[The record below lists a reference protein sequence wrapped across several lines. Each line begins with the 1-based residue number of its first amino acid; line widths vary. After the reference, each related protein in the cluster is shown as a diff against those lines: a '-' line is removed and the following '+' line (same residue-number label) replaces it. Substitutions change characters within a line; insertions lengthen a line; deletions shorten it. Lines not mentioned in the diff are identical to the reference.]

1 VSAATAGSAEGA
13 AARELD
19 VDRLAGWLDEHV
31 AGFRCPLQVERFA
44 GGQSNP
50 TYRLSSPSGRY
61 VMRKKPDGE
70 LLPSAHAVDR
80 EYRVM
85 TALRDTP
92 VPVPATF
99 GYSADASVIGT
110 PFFVMDCV
118 EGRIFWDP
126 ALPELSPA
134 ERGALWDDVNRVVA
148 ALHRVDVGAVGL
160 ADYGRP
166 GNYFERQI
174 ARWTR
179 QYRAST
185 TQPIEAMERLIDW
198 LPAHVPGGDETTL
211 VHGDLRLDNM
221 IVHPT
226 EPRVVA
232 LLDWELSTLGHP
244 LADLS
249 YHVITWRLTAAQ
261 FRGMAGKDLAALGIP
276 AEADYVARYCART
289 GRAPIDRA
297 EWEFHVAFSMF
308 RLAAIL
314 QGIARR
320 AEDGTAASTQALETG
335 RKARPI
341 AEAAW
346 AQVRALESTG
356 RAGAVH

>member
-1 VSAATAGSAEGA
+1 MTTPGF
-13 AARELD
+13 D
-19 VDRLAGWLDEHV
+19 VDALAGWLTANV
-31 AGFRCPLQVERFA
+31 AGFRGPLQVERFA

-50 TYRLSSPSGRY
+50 TYRLSAPSGRY
-61 VMRKKPDGE
+61 VLRKKPEGI

-92 VPVPATF
+92 VPVPGTF
-99 GYSADASVIGT
+99 GYCADPAVIGT

-126 ALPELSPA
+126 ALPELAPA
-134 ERGALWDDVNRVVA
+134 ERGALWDDVNRFVA
-148 ALHRVDVGAVGL
+148 ALHLVDVDAVSL

-179 QYRAST
+179 QYRASAAA
-185 TQPIEAMERLIDW
+185 PIEAMERLIEW
-198 LPAHVPGGDETTL
+198 LPAHAPSGDETSL

-226 EPRVVA
+226 EPRIVA
-232 LLDWELSTLGHP
+232 VLDWELSTLGHP

-249 YHVITWRLTAAQ
+249 YHVMSWRLTADQ

-276 AEADYVARYCART
+276 SEAAYVAAYCART
-289 GRAPIDRA
+289 GRAPIERA
-297 EWEFHVAFSMF
+297 EWEFHLAFSMF

-320 AEDGTAASTQALETG
+320 AEDGTAASAEAVATG

-341 AEAAW
+341 AEVAW
-346 AQVRALESTG
+346 RQVEALE
-356 RAGAVH
+356 AAVRS

>member
-1 VSAATAGSAEGA
+1 MAPLPFDVAALE
-13 AARELD
+13 
-19 VDRLAGWLDEHV
+19 GWLAEHV
-31 AGFRCPLQVERFA
+31 AGFRGPVEVERFA

-50 TYRLSSPSGRY
+50 TYRLSAPGGRY
-61 VMRKKPDGE
+61 VLRKKPEGE

-80 EYRVM
+80 EHRVM
-85 TALRDTP
+85 TALRDTL
-92 VPVPATF
+92 VPVPLTH
-99 GYSADASVIGT
+99 GYCADASLIGT

-126 ALPELSPA
+126 ALPELSRA

-148 ALHRVDVGAVGL
+148 ALHRVDPAAVGL
-160 ADYGRP
+160 TDYGRP

-179 QYRAST
+179 QYRASET
-185 TQPIEAMERLIDW
+185 EPIEAMDRLIEW
-198 LPAHVPGGDETTL
+198 LPGHVPPGDETTI

-221 IVHPT
+221 IVHPS

-244 LADLS
+244 LADLL
-249 YHVITWRLTAAQ
+249 YHVMTWRLSADQ
-261 FRGMAGKDLAALGIP
+261 FRGMAGQHFAALGIP
-276 AEADYVARYCART
+276 SEADYVAAYCARV
-289 GRAPIDRA
+289 GRPPIERA
-297 EWEFHVAFSMF
+297 AWEFHLAFSMF

-314 QGIARR
+314 QGIAKR
-320 AEDGTAASTQALETG
+320 AEDGTAASAEAVATG

-346 AQVRALESTG
+346 RQVRALQSG
-356 RAGAVH
+356 VRA

>member
-1 VSAATAGSAEGA
+1 MAQTDFDVVALERWLAAEV
-13 AARELD
+13 E
-19 VDRLAGWLDEHV
+19 
-31 AGFRCPLQVERFA
+31 GFRGPLQVERFA

-50 TYRLSSPSGRY
+50 TYRLTAASGRY
-61 VMRKKPDGE
+61 VLRKKPDGV

-80 EYRVM
+80 EHRVM
-85 TALRDTP
+85 TALRATP
-92 VPVPATF
+92 VPVPRTF
-99 GYSADASVIGT
+99 GCCEDPGVIGT
-110 PFFVMDCV
+110 PFFVMECV

-126 ALPELSPA
+126 ALPELA
-134 ERGALWDDVNRVVA
+134 REERTALWDDVNRVVA
-148 ALHRVDVGAVGL
+148 ALHSVDVDAVGL

-179 QYRAST
+179 QYRASET
-185 TQPIEAMERLIDW
+185 VSIEAMDRLIEW
-198 LPAHVPGGDETTL
+198 LPAHVPPGDETGV

-226 EPRVVA
+226 EPRIVA

-249 YHVITWRLTAAQ
+249 YHVMTWRLTSGQ
-261 FRGMAGKDLAALGIP
+261 FRGMAGQDLAALGIP
-276 AEADYVARYCART
+276 AEADYVAAYCART
-289 GRAPIDRA
+289 GRAPIEPA
-297 EWEFHVAFSMF
+297 QWEFHLAFSMF

-320 AEDGTAASTQALETG
+320 AEDGTAASAQAVETG

-341 AEAAW
+341 AEVAW
-346 AQVRALESTG
+346 AQVRALQAAG
-356 RAGAVH
+356 RS

>member
-1 VSAATAGSAEGA
+1 MAVVGFDVAALEH
-13 AARELD
+13 
-19 VDRLAGWLDEHV
+19 WLVAHV
-31 AGFRCPLQVERFA
+31 AGYRGPLQVERFA

-50 TYRLSSPSGRY
+50 TYRLTAANGRY
-61 VMRKKPDGE
+61 VLRKKPDGV

-92 VPVPATF
+92 VPVPRTF
-99 GYSADASVIGT
+99 GFCDDASVIGT

-126 ALPELSPA
+126 ALPELSRD
-134 ERGALWDDVNRVVA
+134 ERAALWDDINRVVA
-148 ALHRVDVGAVGL
+148 ELHRVDVDAAGL
-160 ADYGRP
+160 ADFGRP

-179 QYRAST
+179 QYRASET
-185 TQPIEAMERLIDW
+185 GTIEAMDRLIEW
-198 LPAHVPGGDETTL
+198 LPAHVPAGDETTI

-244 LADLS
+244 LADFS
-249 YHVITWRLTAAQ
+249 YHVMTWRLSAAQ

-276 AEADYVARYCART
+276 GEAAYVAAYCARSE
-289 GRAPIDRA
+289 RATIEPA
-297 EWEFHVAFSMF
+297 AWEFYIAFSMF

-320 AEDGTAASTQALETG
+320 AEEGTASSAEAVETG

-341 AEAAW
+341 AELAW
-346 AQVRALESTG
+346 ANACRVID
-356 RAGAVH
+356 

>member
-1 VSAATAGSAEGA
+1 MTAVPFEI
-13 AARELD
+13 ARLE
-19 VDRLAGWLDEHV
+19 RWLGEHV
-31 AGFRCPLQVERFA
+31 AGFRGPVQVERFA

-50 TYRLSSPSGRY
+50 TYRLIAPSGRY
-61 VMRKKPDGE
+61 VLRKKPEGV

-80 EYRVM
+80 EYRAM

-92 VPVPATF
+92 VPVPRTF
-99 GYSADASVIGT
+99 GYCDDAAVIGT

-118 EGRIFWDP
+118 DGRIFWDP
-126 ALPELSPA
+126 SLPELSRD

-148 ALHRVDVGAVGL
+148 ALHRVHVDAVGL

-179 QYRAST
+179 QYRASAT
-185 TQPIEAMERLIDW
+185 EPIEAMEHLIDW
-198 LPAHVPGGDETTL
+198 LPKHVPRGDETTL

-249 YHVITWRLTAAQ
+249 YHVMTWRLTAGE
-261 FRGMAGKDLAALGIP
+261 FRGMAGRDLAALGIP
-276 AEADYVARYCART
+276 DEASYVAAYCERT
-289 GRAPIDRA
+289 GRAPIDPA
-297 EWEFHVAFSMF
+297 EWEFHLAFSMF

-320 AEDGTAASTQALETG
+320 AEEGTAASAEAVETG

-346 AQVRALESTG
+346 RQVQALAS
-356 RAGAVH
+356 AGSGT

>member
-1 VSAATAGSAEGA
+1 MVDAGIDSAALERWLA
-13 AARELD
+13 AQ
-19 VDRLAGWLDEHV
+19 V
-31 AGFRCPLQVERFA
+31 AGYRGPLRVERFA

-50 TYRLSSPSGRY
+50 TYRLSAPSGRY
-61 VMRKKPDGE
+61 VLRKKPDGV

-85 TALRDTP
+85 TALGP
-92 VPVPATF
+92 SAVPVPRTF
-99 GYSADASVIGT
+99 GYCDDASVIGT

-118 EGRIFWDP
+118 DGRIFWDP
-126 ALPELSPA
+126 ALPELA
-134 ERGALWDDVNRVVA
+134 RADRAALWDDVNRVVA
-148 ALHRVDVGAVGL
+148 ALHTVDVDAVGL

-166 GNYFERQI
+166 GNYFQRQI

-179 QYRAST
+179 QYRAAET
-185 TQPIEAMERLIDW
+185 VPIEAMDRLIEW
-198 LPAHVPGGDETTL
+198 LPAHVPPGDETRI

-244 LADLS
+244 LADLA
-249 YHVITWRLTAAQ
+249 YHVMTWRLGADQ

-276 AEADYVARYCART
+276 GEAEYVARYCART
-289 GRAPIDRA
+289 GRPPIDPMA
-297 EWEFHVAFSMF
+297 WEFHLAFSMF

-320 AEDGTAASTQALETG
+320 AEDGTAASAEAVETG
-335 RKARPI
+335 SRARPI
-341 AEAAW
+341 AEVAW
-346 AQVRALESTG
+346 AQVQTLR
-356 RAGAVH
+356 RAGSGCG

>member
-1 VSAATAGSAEGA
+1 MTPGFDVAA
-13 AARELD
+13 
-19 VDRLAGWLDEHV
+19 LAGWLRQHV
-31 AGFRCPLQVERFA
+31 AGFRGPLEVERFA

-50 TYRLSSPSGRY
+50 TYRLTASSGRY
-61 VMRKKPDGE
+61 VLRKKPEGA

-92 VPVPATF
+92 VPVPRTC
-99 GYSADASVIGT
+99 GYCADPSLIGT

-126 ALPELSPA
+126 ALPELSRA

-148 ALHRVDVGAVGL
+148 ALHRVDIDAVGL

-179 QYRAST
+179 QYRASESE
-185 TQPIEAMERLIDW
+185 PIAAMDRLIEW
-198 LPAHVPGGDETTL
+198 LPAHVPPGDETTI

-221 IVHPT
+221 IVHPS

-249 YHVITWRLTAAQ
+249 YHVMTWRLSAEQ
-261 FRGMAGKDLAALGIP
+261 FRGMAGKDLAALAIP
-276 AEADYVARYCART
+276 GEAAYVAAYCARV
-289 GRAPIDRA
+289 GRPPIEPSA
-297 EWEFHVAFSMF
+297 WEFHLAFSMF

-320 AEDGTAASTQALETG
+320 AEEGTAASGAAAETG

-341 AEAAW
+341 AEGAW
-346 AQVRALESTG
+346 RQVQALQSAG
-356 RAGAVH
+356 RS

>member
-1 VSAATAGSAEGA
+1 MRRSSQASEVLDASVCTAVDFNSALE
-13 AARELD
+13 RW
-19 VDRLAGWLDEHV
+19 LAEHV
-31 AGFRCPLQVERFA
+31 AGFRGPLEVERFA

-50 TYRLSSPSGRY
+50 TYRLKAASGRY
-61 VMRKKPDGE
+61 VLRKKPAGA

-92 VPVPATF
+92 VPVPHTF
-99 GYSADASVIGT
+99 GYCAESSVIGT

-118 EGRIFWDP
+118 DGHIFWDP
-126 ALPELSPA
+126 ALPELSR
-134 ERGALWDDVNRVVA
+134 EHRRALWDDVNRVVA
-148 ALHRVDVGAVGL
+148 ELHRVDISAVGL
-160 ADYGRP
+160 ADYGRQ

-174 ARWTR
+174 ARWSR
-179 QYRAST
+179 QYRASE
-185 TQPIEAMERLIDW
+185 TQPIAAMDRLIDW
-198 LPAHVPGGDETTL
+198 LPAHVPAGDETAI

-221 IVHPT
+221 IIHPS

-249 YHVITWRLTAAQ
+249 YHVMTWRLTPEQ

-276 AEADYVARYCART
+276 SEADYVAAYCARV
-289 GRAPIDRA
+289 GRAPIA
-297 EWEFHVAFSMF
+297 PAAWVFHLAFSMF

-314 QGIARR
+314 QGIGRR
-320 AEDGTAASTQALETG
+320 AEDGTAASAQAVETG

-346 AQVRALESTG
+346 HQVETFGSAD
-356 RAGAVH
+356 

>member
-1 VSAATAGSAEGA
+1 MAAPK
-13 AARELD
+13 LD
-19 VDRLAGWLDEHV
+19 IEALEAWLSEHV
-31 AGFRCPLQVERFA
+31 AGFRGPLQIERFA

-50 TYRLSSPSGRY
+50 TYRLSAPSGRY
-61 VMRKKPDGE
+61 VLRKKPEGA

-92 VPVPATF
+92 VPVPRTF
-99 GYSADASVIGT
+99 GYCADAAVIGT

-126 ALPELSPA
+126 SLPELSRA

-148 ALHRVDVGAVGL
+148 ALHRVDVAAAGL

-179 QYRAST
+179 QYRASEMA
-185 TQPIEAMERLIDW
+185 PIEAMDRLIEW
-198 LPAHVPGGDETTL
+198 LPAHVPKSDETTL
-211 VHGDLRLDNM
+211 VHGDLRLDNL
-221 IVHPT
+221 IVHPS

-232 LLDWELSTLGHP
+232 VLDWELSTLGHP

-249 YHVITWRLTAAQ
+249 YHVMTWRLTSGQ
-261 FRGMAGKDLAALGIP
+261 FRGMAGQDLAALGI
-276 AEADYVARYCART
+276 ADEAAYVAAYCARA

-297 EWEFHVAFSMF
+297 TWEFAMAFSMF

-320 AEDGTAASTQALETG
+320 AEDGTAASSEAVEAG
-335 RKARPI
+335 RRARPI
-341 AEAAW
+341 ADVAWQQVQSLSAA
-346 AQVRALESTG
+346 ART
-356 RAGAVH
+356 

>member
-1 VSAATAGSAEGA
+1 MTALGFDVAALEC
-13 AARELD
+13 
-19 VDRLAGWLDEHV
+19 WLGEHI
-31 AGFRCPLQVERFA
+31 AGFRGPLRVERFA

-50 TYRLSSPSGRY
+50 TYRLSAPSGSY
-61 VMRKKPDGE
+61 VLRKQPAGV

-92 VPVPATF
+92 VPVPRTF
-99 GYSADASVIGT
+99 GHCADPSLIGT

-118 EGRIFWDP
+118 AGRIFWDP
-126 ALPELSPA
+126 ALPELGPA

-148 ALHRVDVGAVGL
+148 ELHRVDVDAVGL

-179 QYRAST
+179 QYRASEMA
-185 TQPIEAMERLIDW
+185 PIAAMDRLIEW
-198 LPAHVPGGDETTL
+198 LPAHVPPGDETTV

-221 IVHPT
+221 IVHPS

-244 LADLS
+244 LADFS
-249 YHVITWRLTAAQ
+249 YHVMTWRLGAAE
-261 FRGMAGKDLAALGIP
+261 FRGMAGRDLAALGIP
-276 AEADYVARYCART
+276 GEDAYVAAYCARV
-289 GRAPIDRA
+289 GRAPIDRST
-297 EWEFHVAFSMF
+297 WEFAMAFSMF

-320 AEDGTAASTQALETG
+320 AEDGTAASSEAVEAG
-335 RKARPI
+335 RRARPI
-341 AEAAW
+341 AEVAW
-346 AQVRALESTG
+346 RQVETLQSKA
-356 RAGAVH
+356 

>member
-1 VSAATAGSAEGA
+1 MAAPK
-13 AARELD
+13 LD
-19 VDRLAGWLDEHV
+19 VEALEAWLSEHV
-31 AGFRCPLQVERFA
+31 AGFRGPLQIERFA

-50 TYRLSSPSGRY
+50 TYRLSAPSGRY
-61 VMRKKPDGE
+61 VLRKKPEGA

-92 VPVPATF
+92 VPVPRTF
-99 GYSADASVIGT
+99 GYCADAAVIGT

-126 ALPELSPA
+126 SLPELSRA

-148 ALHRVDVGAVGL
+148 ALHRVDVAAAGL

-179 QYRAST
+179 QYRASEMA
-185 TQPIEAMERLIDW
+185 PIEAMDRLIEW
-198 LPAHVPGGDETTL
+198 LPAHVPKSDETTL
-211 VHGDLRLDNM
+211 VHGDLRLDNL
-221 IVHPT
+221 IVHPS

-232 LLDWELSTLGHP
+232 VLDWELSTLGHP

-249 YHVITWRLTAAQ
+249 YHVMTWRLTSGQ
-261 FRGMAGKDLAALGIP
+261 FRGMAGQDLAALGI
-276 AEADYVARYCART
+276 ADEAAYVAAYCARA

-297 EWEFHVAFSMF
+297 TWEFAMAFSMF

-320 AEDGTAASTQALETG
+320 AEDGTAASSEAVEAG
-335 RKARPI
+335 RRARPI
-341 AEAAW
+341 ADVAWQQVQSLSAA
-346 AQVRALESTG
+346 ART
-356 RAGAVH
+356 

>member
-1 VSAATAGSAEGA
+1 MFDVAALERWLA
-13 AARELD
+13 A
-19 VDRLAGWLDEHV
+19 HV
-31 AGFRCPLQVERFA
+31 AGYRGPLQVERFA

-50 TYRLSSPSGRY
+50 TYRLTAASGRY
-61 VMRKKPDGE
+61 VLRKKPEGV

-92 VPVPATF
+92 LPVPRSF
-99 GYSADASVIGT
+99 GYCDDVSVIGT

-126 ALPELSPA
+126 ALPELSRD
-134 ERGALWDDVNRVVA
+134 ERAALWDDINRVVA
-148 ALHRVDVGAVGL
+148 ELHRVDVDAVGL
-160 ADYGRP
+160 TDFGRP

-179 QYRAST
+179 QYRASESET
-185 TQPIEAMERLIDW
+185 IEAMDRLIEW
-198 LPAHVPGGDETTL
+198 LPAHVPPGDETTI

-244 LADLS
+244 LADFA
-249 YHVITWRLTAAQ
+249 YHVMTWRLSAAQ

-276 AEADYVARYCART
+276 GEAAYVAAYCARS
-289 GRAPIDRA
+289 GRATIGPST
-297 EWEFHVAFSMF
+297 WEFCLAFSMF

-320 AEDGTAASTQALETG
+320 AEEGTASSAEAVETG

-341 AEAAW
+341 AELAW
-346 AQVRALESTG
+346 ATACKVID
-356 RAGAVH
+356 